1 MYDQITH
8 HPASGLTL
16 TTRFDLSWGCW
27 IAFDGDTPE
36 AERTDAHID
45 MICEAIDLAWKELSH
60 DDKLVVYNTV
70 QFVHQNIKPKST
82 LEKAADAVDPKPL
95 IQLLH

>member
-1 MYDQITH
+1 MTPIGYLRKVEKF
-8 HPASGLTL
+8 ALYL
-16 TTRFDLSWGCW
+16 R
-27 IAFDGDTPE
+27 DTPE

-82 LEKAADAVDPKPL
+82 LEKAADAVEPKPL